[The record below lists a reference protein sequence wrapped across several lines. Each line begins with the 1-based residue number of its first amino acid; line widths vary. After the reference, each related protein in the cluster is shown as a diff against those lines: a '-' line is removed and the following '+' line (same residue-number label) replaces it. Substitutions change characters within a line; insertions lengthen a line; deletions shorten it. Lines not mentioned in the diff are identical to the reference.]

1 MILNTPIPHVGS
13 FLVISVCNLDQFLT
27 SPHCRRRLRLAPRQS
42 GSKGQKTL
50 CQLLV
55 LRELEQAKRAAAAHS
70 GGSWVDEGEEQ
81 LCSHLIPGD

>member
-1 MILNTPIPHVGS
+1 MSAV
-13 FLVISVCNLDQFLT
+13 FLVLSVGNLDQFLT
-27 SPHCRRRLRLAPRQS
+27 PPYRRRLLQTVSRQS

-55 LRELEQAKRAAAAHS
+55 LRELEQAKRAHS
-70 GGSWVDEGEEQ
+70 GSWVDEGEEQ